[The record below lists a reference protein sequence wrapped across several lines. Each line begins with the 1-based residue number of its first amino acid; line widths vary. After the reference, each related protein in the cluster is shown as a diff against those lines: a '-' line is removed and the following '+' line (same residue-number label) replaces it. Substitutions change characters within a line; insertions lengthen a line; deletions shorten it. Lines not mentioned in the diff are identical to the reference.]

1 MMSNRVNLPVSA
13 ISEFQC
19 PNCLSIGGWKLNGQP
34 SRRLNSLTAEASCQN
49 CGQAI
54 FLKKMLE
61 CDGIP
66 AQQCA
71 EMEFSAA
78 SKLDTLFKKS
88 PEYGVVEP
96 LERIGS
102 LLIFEFIRGITPV
115 TALKMSP
122 VDEAASLMSRLGR
135 WFAKLHD
142 ASADG
147 KQTGDLAGRFEAMK
161 TWSEHQKSYP
171 EVGRALL
178 YLKTHLPQL
187 EPDLS
192 RYRQLHGD
200 AKPENF
206 LIEGDRVVGID
217 IGWRFLQLP
226 ENDLAQFLTQ
236 HELSVCGFFGNIEES
251 RHRTLEKAFL
261 EGYQSLTTIDESI
274 LAWLRVYF
282 LLHLWF
288 TTRETSILHRL
299 RWDIV
304 YRRSLDRLLP
314 ELHYN

>member
-1 MMSNRVNLPVSA
+1 LPVSA

-19 PNCLSIGGWKLNGQP
+19 SNCLSIGVWKLNGQP

-49 CGQAI
+49 CGKSI
-54 FLKKMLE
+54 FLKKMMA

-66 AQQCA
+66 AEQCA
-71 EMEFSAA
+71 EREFSAA
-78 SKLDTLFKKS
+78 SMLDTLFKKS

-96 LERIGS
+96 LERIGP

-115 TALKMSP
+115 TALKRLP
-122 VDEAASLMSRLGR
+122 VDEAASLMTRLGR
-135 WFAKLHD
+135 WFAELHD
-142 ASADG
+142 ASEEG
-147 KQTGDLAGRFEAMK
+147 KQTGSLAGRFEAMQS
-161 TWSEHQKSYP
+161 WSEHQKSYP

-178 YLKTHLPQL
+178 YLKTHLPQP
-187 EPDLS
+187 EPASS
-192 RYRQLHGD
+192 RYRLLHGD

-226 ENDLAQFLTQ
+226 ENDLAQFLAQ

-288 TTRETSILHRL
+288 TTRETSIFHRL

-304 YRRSLDRLLP
+304 YRRRLDSLLP
-314 ELHYN
+314 EPDHI